1 MRVSIFHTLYQ
12 EVAIDKRSIKPLTSE
27 DHFLLSKHRLIRSRN
42 RNSPYMLKREK
53 LYDLSSSSS
62 AHNRHRKPGTV
73 RLNQTVSSG
82 TIDNFGLGNI
92 LLTPTYF
99 PLELAQDTLKK
110 VKRVKKKKKPVK
122 DASQIFKMLG
132 SDGSVSTA
140 DLAGDDEK
148 EDAEDRGGGG
158 GVASGGTSDDEDDE
172 EDEFIVEDGDDEYDF
187 TDDYQYT
194 RNDDDDDM
202 GDDDTLNAAGA
213 GDDGPIM

>member
-148 EDAEDRGGGG
+148 EDAEDGGGA
-158 GVASGGTSDDEDDE
+158 ASGSASSDDEGDE